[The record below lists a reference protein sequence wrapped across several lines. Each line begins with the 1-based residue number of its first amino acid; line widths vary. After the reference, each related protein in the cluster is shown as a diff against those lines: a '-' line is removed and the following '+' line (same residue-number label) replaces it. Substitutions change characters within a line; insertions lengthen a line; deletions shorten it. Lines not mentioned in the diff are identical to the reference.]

1 MLAMGG
7 DLRRLRQDA
16 QDANRPDCECG
27 LTRIIRSV
35 EGLPCHTNDPLD
47 TKSASAVAFE
57 RCRRQGACA
66 YGAELVPRWEPPE
79 LRRRLIVEDHDS
91 GKLVR
96 TVIDMHATPRID
108 SYLVRID
115 GKAQA
120 GRMGWSRILGLLRV
134 AMPRK
139 CSTMDRRVRWRAA
152 S

>member
-1 MLAMGG
+1 MPYKRSPRYQERVR
-7 DLRRLRQDA
+7 RRLRA
-16 QDANRPDCECG
+16 M
-27 LTRIIRSV
+27 
-35 EGLPCHTNDPLD
+35 
-47 TKSASAVAFE
+47 
-57 RCRRQGACA
+57 QGGKARA
-66 YGAELVPRWEPPE
+66 RMARELVPRWEPPE
-79 LRRRLIVEDHDS
+79 LRRRLIVEDYDS

-139 CSTMDRRVRWRAA
+139 CSTRWIGG
-152 S
+152 